1 MHDLHLSS
9 CHAAG
14 GQNMTRTGDQRT
26 RLRQTTSCHRIGLSY
41 STRLWTLENTASR
54 CVTIPA
60 LDTGT
65 VHFYPSVPTDPDFA
79 SRPPESELNGCIPL
93 LDDRSFG
100 HTNTCVIVAVRRARH
115 PCSQSVWKKMLQ
127 RLLKP
132 RQFSIAALTMDVRA

>member
-1 MHDLHLSS
+1 MHDLHLFS

-41 STRLWTLENTASR
+41 STRLWTLENTACR

-60 LDTGT
+60 LDNGT

-79 SRPPESELNGCIPL
+79 SRPPESELNGRTPL

-100 HTNTCVIVAVRRARH
+100 HTNTCVIVAVRRERH
-115 PCSQSVWKKMLQ
+115 PCSQSLWKKMLQ
-127 RLLKP
+127 RLPKP

>member
-1 MHDLHLSS
+1 MNDSFFTCRSKGVNRSKNRDSQQRCMPDLHLLS

-14 GQNMTRTGDQRT
+14 GRNMTRTGDQRT

-79 SRPPESELNGCIPL
+79 SCPPESELNGRTPL
-93 LDDRSFG
+93 LDDRSVLLR
-100 HTNTCVIVAVRRARH
+100 TPLRA
-115 PCSQSVWKKMLQ
+115 CA
-127 RLLKP
+127 LKP
-132 RQFSIAALTMDVRA
+132 RGAENR